1 MKITTVEFKVKVKN
15 IRWLEQKLNELNPLF
30 IGDDHQID
38 TYYNVA
44 NGRLKLREG
53 DIENALIYYERPDT
67 ANARQSDVL
76 LYKHKPDKTLKEIL
90 KKLHGLKIIVDKKRR
105 IYFIDNIKF
114 HFDTV
119 KKLGTFIEVE
129 AIDVNGQISVR
140 KLKEQCDRYFTF
152 FRFKD
157 SDYVNCSYSDLLIER
172 IKDQ

>member
-1 MKITTVEFKVKVKN
+1 MKIITVEFKVKVKN

-53 DIENALIYYERPDT
+53 DIENALIYYKRPDT

-140 KLKEQCDRYFTF
+140 KLKEQ
-152 FRFKD
+152 
-157 SDYVNCSYSDLLIER
+157 
-172 IKDQ
+172 

>member
-53 DIENALIYYERPDT
+53 DIENALIYYKRPDT

-140 KLKEQCDRYFTF
+140 KLKEQ
-152 FRFKD
+152 
-157 SDYVNCSYSDLLIER
+157 
-172 IKDQ
+172 